1 MYQTTVGFR
10 RALVIFDGSA
20 SAERVMPWLRR
31 LMIPGGEVQLLTVL
45 PPARA
50 VTTEVG
56 TIYADQVESSGRLA
70 ALATLGFVAG
80 RWHAD
85 GVRSTAHVSFGEP
98 AEVIVQM
105 AQQGDV
111 DVIALTAGERRPW
124 WRWLGEDV
132 IERVLRRS
140 RVPVLV
146 ARERDQR
153 GA

>member
-1 MYQTTVGFR
+1 M
-10 RALVIFDGSA
+10 ALDGCA
-20 SAERVMPWLRR
+20 AADRVMPWLRR
-31 LMIPGGEVQLLTVL
+31 LMVPGGEVHLLTVL

-50 VTTEVG
+50 VSTEVG

-80 RWHAD
+80 RWRAD

-98 AEVIVQM
+98 AEMIVEM
-105 AQQGDV
+105 AQQGDA
-111 DVIALTAGERRPW
+111 DVIAMTAGERRPW
-124 WRWLGEDV
+124 WQWPGEDV

-146 ARERDQR
+146 ARERGQR